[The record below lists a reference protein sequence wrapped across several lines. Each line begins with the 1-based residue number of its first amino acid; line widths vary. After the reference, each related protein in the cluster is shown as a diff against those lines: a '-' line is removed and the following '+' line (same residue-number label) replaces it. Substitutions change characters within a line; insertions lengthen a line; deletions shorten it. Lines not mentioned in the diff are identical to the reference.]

1 MNKNEILSHFD
12 SLFGTRV
19 KKHIELNMPLIKC
32 VLDRLCELPSMPS
45 RTYRKALHQQNVL
58 ADKLRAT
65 MTEEQREM
73 FEAYQEMKNQTL
85 AISDEQLFCF
95 GYIFA
100 KEFDIEGKID
110 KE

>member
-1 MNKNEILSHFD
+1 MSENEILSHFD
-12 SLFGTRV
+12 DLFDTNV
-19 KKHIELNMPLIKC
+19 KKHINLNMPLIKC

-45 RTYRKALHQQNVL
+45 KKYRKSLHQQNLL
-58 ADKLRAT
+58 ADKLMAT
-65 MTEEQREM
+65 MTEKQREI
-73 FEAYQEMKNQTL
+73 FEKYQQMKNETL

-100 KEFDIEGKID
+100 KEFDIEGKIN